1 MVDELR
7 QARDAW
13 QRQTGRGT
21 RQTAIRWKQGLL
33 RLGVVSSVLWIG
45 LRRARWRIVI
55 SSAWGTAPAMT
66 CAGDIAHRR
75 GLFDGPSDPPYR
87 EAEYWR

>member
-45 LRRARWRIVI
+45 LRRARWRIDFVGVGD
-55 SSAWGTAPAMT
+55 S
-66 CAGDIAHRR
+66 AGDDLRR
-75 GLFDGPSDPPYR
+75 R
-87 EAEYWR
+87 